1 MSDLV
6 QNIVSVLKPA
16 NVQGVAHDVS
26 KQRRRSRD
34 NPHFAK
40 NHEHDCVEHE
50 NEGAVLSVKALIL
63 FLEDFIETRLD
74 STQLKSNNDTVDDL
88 VFAPWMRHKP
98 INSNSQR
105 DVRPDAAA
113 KAYTRV
119 AYGASYQP
127 KTVEVPHKESLRVVY
142 GLIQDLR
149 TLKARGVTHLSI
161 SSDRNF
167 LAGIRFSVEQKLSE

>member
-6 QNIVSVLKPA
+6 QNIASVLKPA
-16 NVQGVAHDVS
+16 NVQGVAHDLP
-26 KQRRRSRD
+26 KQRGRSRRD

-40 NHEHDCVEHE
+40 NHEHD

-63 FLEDFIETRLD
+63 FLEDFVEARLD
-74 STQLKSNNDTVDDL
+74 SAQVKSNTDTVEDL

-98 INSNSQR
+98 VNSNSQR

-127 KTVEVPHKESLRVVY
+127 KTVEVAHKESLRVVY

-149 TLKARGVTHLSI
+149 TLKAKGVTHLSI
-161 SSDRNF
+161 SSDQNF
-167 LAGIRFSVEQKLSE
+167 LDGIRFSVEQKLSE